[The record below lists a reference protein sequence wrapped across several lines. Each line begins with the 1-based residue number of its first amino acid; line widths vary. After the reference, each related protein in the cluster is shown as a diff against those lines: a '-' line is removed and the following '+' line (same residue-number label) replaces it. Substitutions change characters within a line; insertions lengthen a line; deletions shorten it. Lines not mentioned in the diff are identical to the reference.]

1 MLLFFFCVDLYMSL
15 GIAVLKFLNNRIRK
29 VFFLL
34 FDRSLVTKYGTSLF
48 FIRLLFPTQSIPKL
62 LSIEATSRTIK
73 ELLEEV
79 GNLYI
84 NIKLK
89 SGFNISAWKWPR
101 RPSTK

>member
-1 MLLFFFCVDLYMSL
+1 MILAPARLGDQFLDSFTILFRPRLL
-15 GIAVLKFLNNRIRK
+15 
-29 VFFLL
+29 
-34 FDRSLVTKYGTSLF
+34 RSLVTKYGTSLF

-89 SGFNISAWKWPR
+89 SGFNISA
-101 RPSTK
+101 